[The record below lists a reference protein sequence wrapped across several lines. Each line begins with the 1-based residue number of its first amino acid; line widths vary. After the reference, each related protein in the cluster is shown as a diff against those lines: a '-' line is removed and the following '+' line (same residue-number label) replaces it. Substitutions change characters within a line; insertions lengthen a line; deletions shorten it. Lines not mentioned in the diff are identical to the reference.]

1 MFESFFDFLI
11 LFDSLKVFLAFISE
25 VAFERRECLME
36 IEIIGVDFIEFPF
49 KEMPV
54 GDILFTSL
62 IKDAPLR
69 TFVIKL
75 INGVSVVADERINMI
90 LAVDGD
96 AHDFF
101 GGVDLFEGHGGE
113 FVELRFVFKLFIRF
127 LW

>member
-1 MFESFFDFLI
+1 MFESFLDFLI

-69 TFVIKL
+69 TFVIKV
-75 INGVSVVADERINMI
+75 INGVSVVADERIYMI
-90 LAVDGD
+90 LTVDGD
-96 AHDFF
+96 AHDLF
-101 GGVDLFEGHGGE
+101 GGVDLFEGHGE
-113 FVELRFVFKLFIRF
+113 VFVELRFVFKLFIRF